1 MTRPGAHRGGVLH
14 RLKGD
19 RSRLSFDEWVAR
31 AEEELAVER
40 AKQQKSRAEIE
51 ATYRRLD
58 REWEK
63 VRTEHETIRVE
74 CKSSFDGI
82 EGRLI
87 VAEAVVKA
95 AVAMALDVHTATS
108 LTQAKSAA
116 ANLHHVLAWAR
127 KQNGIVASAVEAH
140 SLSRVPRG
148 LPTDGLRLRIAALR
162 HRIYSG
168 LHDRSVQVD
177 TSYFATDP
185 PRLEVCHGRPV
196 CATAPFAFCVV
207 AMAQSR
213 LEADGF
219 VSADLLFAEIEEIGK
234 RRKLNEGEAK

>member
-1 MTRPGAHRGGVLH
+1 MTRHGADRGGILH
-14 RLKGD
+14 RIRGE

-31 AEEELAVER
+31 VEEELAVER
-40 AKQQKSRAEIE
+40 AKQRKDRAEIE

-63 VRTEHETIRVE
+63 VRTEHETIKE
-74 CKSSFDGI
+74 DCKSTFDGI

-95 AVAMALDVHTATS
+95 AVAMALDVHRATNI
-108 LTQAKSAA
+108 TQAKSTA

-127 KQNGIVASAVEAH
+127 KQNGIVASAVDVYPFSRE
-140 SLSRVPRG
+140 SLG

-162 HRIYSG
+162 HRIYSS

-219 VSADLLFAEIEEIGK
+219 VSEATLFAEIEEIGK
-234 RRKLNEGEAK
+234 RRKLNEGDVA